1 LAQTNRSITLA
12 ALLLSLSM
20 AALEATVAATAMPTI
35 IAELGGIQ
43 LYGWVTAAYL
53 LAATVT
59 VPMFGKLADLKGRK
73 PILLVGIGLFVAG
86 SLGSGG
92 ASTIWQLVA
101 WRVVQ
106 GLGAGAM
113 QPVAL
118 TVVGDIFSLEER
130 GRVQGYFSALWG
142 FMGIAGPLLGGLIV
156 RVLSWRWVF
165 YINVP
170 SGLAA
175 AALLW
180 VGLHERVERRPRK
193 LDLAGAATITLAS
206 LALLGGSDGVHWP
219 LLPIGALLIVAFVFI
234 ERRAEEPVLPM
245 ALITRR
251 LVAVASATQMLS
263 GGVMIATVTYVPL
276 FVQGVRGGSPTEA
289 GGAIAPML
297 VGWPIAAVVAGR
309 TLARTGF
316 RGPIRLG
323 AVLTA
328 ASSLGLALVLGNGPS
343 IVVIQALTLLFGLG
357 LGLSNTALLIAVQTS
372 VGWSERGVAT
382 ASALFFRTMGG
393 ALAVGSLGAV
403 LSRKLEGA
411 APPGLISRMLG
422 PERASLPADQLE
434 IVSSALSSGLRDVFT
449 TTAVM
454 GVLALVSA
462 MVFPV
467 VNAAPPAAET

>member
-1 LAQTNRSITLA
+1 
-12 ALLLSLSM
+12 
-20 AALEATVAATAMPTI
+20 
-35 IAELGGIQ
+35 
-43 LYGWVTAAYL
+43 
-53 LAATVT
+53 
-59 VPMFGKLADLKGRK
+59 
-73 PILLVGIGLFVAG
+73 
-86 SLGSGG
+86 
-92 ASTIWQLVA
+92 
-101 WRVVQ
+101 
-106 GLGAGAM
+106 
-113 QPVAL
+113 
-118 TVVGDIFSLEER
+118 
-130 GRVQGYFSALWG
+130 
-142 FMGIAGPLLGGLIV
+142 
-156 RVLSWRWVF
+156 
-165 YINVP
+165 
-170 SGLAA
+170 
-175 AALLW
+175 
-180 VGLHERVERRPRK
+180 
-193 LDLAGAATITLAS
+193 
-206 LALLGGSDGVHWP
+206 
-219 LLPIGALLIVAFVFI
+219 
-234 ERRAEEPVLPM
+234 
-245 ALITRR
+245 
-251 LVAVASATQMLS
+251 MLS

-434 IVSSALSSGLRDVFT
+434 IVSSALSSGLRVVFT